1 MVPERQNIM
10 KTRNNNNKQQKMAMD
25 AEKRAEKIMEQM
37 EATLRNAYLQVAGL
51 AQSVDSDDPEVNE
64 ILNRVDLMANTLF
77 AACLD
82 VRKGK

>member
-1 MVPERQNIM
+1 MVPERQKIM
-10 KTRNNNNKQQKMAMD
+10 KTRNNNKQQKMAMD
-25 AEKRAEKIMEQM
+25 AEKRAKQIMEQM

-77 AACLD
+77 AASLD